1 MNLTISRK
9 AHFNAAHKLYR
20 PDWSDKKNE
29 SVFGKC
35 ANENFHGHNYDLTVS
50 LTGKVNPETGYV
62 YDLGKLKDIIKQE
75 VEDYLDHK
83 NLNLDIP
90 EFKNLN
96 PTAENIAIL
105 IYDRLINHFKPDYK
119 LKMNVL
125 NLQHHW
131 SPLLTEEL
139 AKEDLVIDLLPQVHR
154 KAYKAGKNVVRIDF
168 SVITKGKKTAAGH
181 FGKAGKGEL
190 IKYIATN
197 QITDVKGLAD
207 FEYDGFHWDKKLN
220 TFVKET

>member
-1 MNLTISRK
+1 VNLTISRK

-20 PDWSDKKNE
+20 PDWSDEKNE

-35 ANENFHGHNYDLTVS
+35 ANDNFHGHNYDLTVS
-50 LTGKVNPETGYV
+50 LTGKVDPETGYV

-119 LKMNVL
+119 LK
-125 NLQHHW
+125 
-131 SPLLTEEL
+131 
-139 AKEDLVIDLLPQVHR
+139 
-154 KAYKAGKNVVRIDF
+154 
-168 SVITKGKKTAAGH
+168 ITLYETPRN
-181 FGKAGKGEL
+181 F
-190 IKYIATN
+190 
-197 QITDVKGLAD
+197 V
-207 FEYDGFHWDKKLN
+207 EYSG
-220 TFVKET
+220 